1 MAIRC
6 AEKGPIAQAGWHCGR
21 ETKRPK
27 NALQEMLLRFVTT
40 ATFAFLCVGGLGSA
54 VLSAERVVAD
64 ESLLLAAAPGS
75 EATAAQAP
83 QPIARVIQRLRAKT
97 GVMAL
102 AWSPDGKKLAT
113 MGGLQQRIT
122 LWNPRTGKMLW
133 EKVGDTGGGEALAF
147 SNDGRLLLAPTAKTG
162 PDDEHTTLT

>member
-1 MAIRC
+1 MRSLCVHATGQRHCQAAMAIRC

-83 QPIARVIQRLRAKT
+83 QPIPRAIQRPRAET
-97 GVMAL
+97 AAMAP
-102 AWSPDGKKLAT
+102 A
-113 MGGLQQRIT
+113 
-122 LWNPRTGKMLW
+122 
-133 EKVGDTGGGEALAF
+133 
-147 SNDGRLLLAPTAKTG
+147 GRPHGQKI
-162 PDDEHTTLT
+162 

>member
-1 MAIRC
+1 MRSLCVHATGQRHCQAAMAIRC

-54 VLSAERVVAD
+54 GLSAERVVAD

-75 EATAAQAP
+75 EATAGQAP
-83 QPIARVIQRLRAKT
+83 QPLPGCILRLRAKNS
-97 GVMAL
+97 VMAP
-102 AWSPDGKKLAT
+102 AW
-113 MGGLQQRIT
+113 
-122 LWNPRTGKMLW
+122 
-133 EKVGDTGGGEALAF
+133 
-147 SNDGRLLLAPTAKTG
+147 G
-162 PDDEHTTLT
+162 PD